1 MKRIFVAF
9 SGLVLCICSMAQRY
23 SPERSYDVI
32 GLAGG
37 DEISD
42 CLTKGLPFLLIGLLI
57 LFACIKDVKKAE
69 KEKKEAKESWF
80 GCLGLVL
87 IGISVIIMLP
97 LLAWIE
103 AIVVSIIGI
112 LFFVA
117 IIFLIYNWITK

>member
-9 SGLVLCICSMAQRY
+9 LGLVLCICSMAQRY
-23 SPERSYDVI
+23 SPERSYDII

-57 LFACIKDVKKAE
+57 SFICYKGIKKAE
-69 KEKKEAKESWF
+69 KEKKEAKESWL

-103 AIVVSIIGI
+103 AIIVSIIGI